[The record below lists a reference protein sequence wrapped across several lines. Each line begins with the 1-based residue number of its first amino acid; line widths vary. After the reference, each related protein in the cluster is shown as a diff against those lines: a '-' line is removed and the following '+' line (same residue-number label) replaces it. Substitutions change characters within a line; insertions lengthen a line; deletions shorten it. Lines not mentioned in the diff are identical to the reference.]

1 MNDKEIILEVIQQT
15 LEAITEQDAIIRS
28 HKGQIPQ
35 LELDI
40 IMDNIRKLYENY
52 YQLNDQNRKEKIRIQ
67 ETFKQKK
74 QPAFGIVSHKI
85 NISEVKV
92 ETETDE
98 NRPLKII
105 DIGFSKKEEK
115 EVVVEKA
122 NLTEEK
128 DTPEE
133 NIMPEDSPGIPEE
146 LEKTTDEFTLDLFS
160 EQTVTLADKL
170 KSSQK
175 TVSDKFSKEKE
186 DKSLAAKMQKTP
198 IADIKSFIGINDR
211 FIFMN
216 ELFGGNMKVYDDCI
230 NKLNTFTEFDEVMT
244 YFRWMKEHYGL
255 NDKLE
260 SYKRLLEFIHRKYQK

>member
-15 LEAITEQDAIIRS
+15 LEAITEQDTIIRN

-35 LELDI
+35 IELDI

-52 YQLNDQNRKEKIRIQ
+52 HQLNDQNREEKIRIQ

-74 QPAFGIVSHKI
+74 QPAPRIVSNEP
-85 NISEVKV
+85 NISEVQV
-92 ETETDE
+92 EAETDE

-105 DIGFSKKEEK
+105 DIGFSKKEEN
-115 EVVVEKA
+115 EVLEKA
-122 NLTEEK
+122 NHTEEK
-128 DTPEE
+128 DAPEE
-133 NIMPEDSPGIPEE
+133 DIMPENSPGIPEE

-230 NKLNTFTEFDEVMT
+230 NKLNTFTEFDEAMT